1 MDIVKFMDRKS
12 EIEGFL
18 DDSFSGIHVMFS
30 EENDGFVIGNSSMIV
45 SNYQKGDKTAGSLGI
60 IGPVRLDYAKIIP
73 YIEYFTNK
81 ISDLISED
89 DEATDRKD
97 DDNE

>member
-1 MDIVKFMDRKS
+1 
-12 EIEGFL
+12 
-18 DDSFSGIHVMFS
+18 
-30 EENDGFVIGNSSMIV
+30 MIV

-89 DEATDRKD
+89 DEATD
-97 DDNE
+97 

>member
-1 MDIVKFMDRKS
+1 MEIVKLMDKPS
-12 EIEGFL
+12 ELEDFL
-18 DDSFSGIHVMFS
+18 NDSFSGINVIFS

-81 ISDLISED
+81 ISDLISENED
-89 DEATDRKD
+89 NTDRKD